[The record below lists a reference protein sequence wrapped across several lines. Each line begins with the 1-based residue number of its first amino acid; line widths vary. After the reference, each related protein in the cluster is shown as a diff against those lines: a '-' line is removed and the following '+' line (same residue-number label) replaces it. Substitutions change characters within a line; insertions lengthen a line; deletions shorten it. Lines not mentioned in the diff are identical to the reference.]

1 MSLANFSRL
10 GGEPLI
16 LFLLGKTTFSVLAG
30 AGFLY
35 ETTYLCYYNKTIDD
49 FDELNESKFV
59 LSRKDTFVQ
68 LELLSKY

>member
-16 LFLLGKTTFSVLAG
+16 LYLLGKTTFSVLAA
-30 AGFLY
+30 AGFFY
-35 ETTYLCYYNKTIDD
+35 ETTYLCVYDKKIDE
-49 FDELNESKFV
+49 FDEMDESKFV
-59 LSRKDTFVQ
+59 LSRKETFVQ